1 MLTDLQGSFLDLL
14 LSSGALRFG
23 QFKTKSGRMS
33 PFFLNSGAFDHGEI
47 LRAVARCYAKR
58 LVHFSKTNPISTWH
72 LYGPAYKG
80 ITLAAATAMEL
91 ALETGKEVAF
101 TFNRKEVK
109 DHGEGGVFIGRGI
122 GENSE
127 IVIVE
132 DVLTGGTSVRQT
144 LDLLKSINPSVRAVI
159 VGVDRMER
167 GVGQYTAAAEI
178 QEVFKIPVVSIL
190 SIQEIIDALWQDGR
204 PLPRMGKA
212 WLDSSLKASIDKYRS
227 QWGG

>member
-1 MLTDLQGSFLDLL
+1 MLTDLQSSFLDLL

-23 QFKTKSGRMS
+23 RFKTKSGRMS
-33 PFFLNSGAFDHGEI
+33 PFFLNSGAFDNGEI
-47 LRAVARCYAKR
+47 LRAAARCYAKR
-58 LVHFSKTNPISTWH
+58 LFHFSKTNPISTWH

-91 ALETGKEVAF
+91 ALETGKEVSF

-109 DHGEGGVFIGRGI
+109 DHGEGGLFIGREI
-122 GENSE
+122 SENSE

-144 LDLLKSINPSVRAVI
+144 LDLLRPINPRVGAVI

-167 GVGQYTAAAEI
+167 GVGQYSAAAEI
-178 QEVFKIPVVSIL
+178 WETFKIPVVSIL
-190 SIQEIIDALWQDGR
+190 SIEEIVDALWQNGH
-204 PLPRMGKA
+204 PVPRMGRE
-212 WLDSSLKASIDKYRS
+212 WLDSSLKVSVDEYRA

>member
-1 MLTDLQGSFLDLL
+1 MLTDLQGCFLDLL

-47 LRAVARCYAKR
+47 LRSVARCYAKR
-58 LVHFSKTNPISTWH
+58 LVNFSKMNPISTWH

-101 TFNRKEVK
+101 TFNRKEAK
-109 DHGEGGVFIGRGI
+109 DHGEGGLFIGREI
-122 GENSE
+122 SANSE

-144 LDLLKSINPSVRAVI
+144 LDLLRPINPRVGAVI

-167 GVGQYTAAAEI
+167 GVGQYSAAAEI
-178 QEVFKIPVVSIL
+178 ETAFKIPVVSIL
-190 SIQEIIDALWQDGR
+190 SIQEIIDALWQDGH

-212 WLDSSLKASIDKYRS
+212 WLDSSLKASIDEYRS

>member
-47 LRAVARCYAKR
+47 LRSVARCYAKR

-109 DHGEGGVFIGRGI
+109 DHGEGGFLIGREI
-122 GENSE
+122 RANSE

-144 LDLLKSINPSVRAVI
+144 LDLLRPINPRVGAVI

-178 QEVFKIPVVSIL
+178 RDAFKIPVVSIL

-212 WLDSSLKASIDKYRS
+212 WLDSSLKASIDEYRS